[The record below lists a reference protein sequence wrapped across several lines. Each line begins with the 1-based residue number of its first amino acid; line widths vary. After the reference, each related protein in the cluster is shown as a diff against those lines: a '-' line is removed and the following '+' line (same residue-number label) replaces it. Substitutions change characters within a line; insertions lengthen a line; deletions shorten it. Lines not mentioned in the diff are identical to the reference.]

1 MSSWKTM
8 SEIAEELKISKDLVK
23 YHRKK
28 LDSNDVMNHRGLVYI
43 SASGVEKIK
52 QGLRKENYS
61 LGFERNVLER
71 ILDLETR
78 CKFLEVQNKE
88 LLDLNKDLLAE
99 LKVFR
104 REFDKFFDLVQES
117 LVE

>member
-23 YHRKK
+23 YNRKK

-61 LGFERNVLER
+61 LGFEGNVIQR
-71 ILDLETR
+71 ISEVESR
-78 CKFLEVQNKE
+78 CKFLEHQNKE
-88 LLDLNKDLLAE
+88 LLDMNKDLLAE
-99 LKVFR
+99 LKGFR
-104 REFDKFFDLVQES
+104 REFDKFFDLIQES
-117 LVE
+117 LE

>member
-28 LDSNDVMNHRGLVYI
+28 LDDDEVMSHRGVVYI

-61 LGFERNVLER
+61 LGFERNILQR
-71 ILDLETR
+71 ILDLEVR

-99 LKVFR
+99 VKSFR
-104 REFDKFFDLVQES
+104 KEFDVFFDLVRES
-117 LVE
+117 NEG